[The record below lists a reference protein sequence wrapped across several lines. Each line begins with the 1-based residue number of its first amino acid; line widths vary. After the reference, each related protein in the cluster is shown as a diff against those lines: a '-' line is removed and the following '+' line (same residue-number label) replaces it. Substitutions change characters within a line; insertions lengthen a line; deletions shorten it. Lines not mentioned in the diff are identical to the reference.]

1 MPTVPVQGR
10 QNQVVLQTFYLKN
23 SRELDIKVQGYSKEE
38 EISYNMSKFELYLKL
53 DIDIPFFSHFRK
65 SIGS

>member
-23 SRELDIKVQGYSKEE
+23 SREFDRKVQGFFTEE
-38 EISYNMSKFELYLKL
+38 EISYDMSKFELPITFPAHIAYTV
-53 DIDIPFFSHFRK
+53 K
-65 SIGS
+65 SRM